1 MPSNASNILVLNSL
15 LKRSPGPDKI
25 SLSLPLQFVV
35 QSMCVRLPIPYGKKI
50 KDWDM
55 APFQVIM
62 KYISTFKGY
71 SEDDKNLIGIRKRA
85 PTSQSVPKL
94 KKQSILELNTNK
106 MILGSSSI
114 GDGGICN
121 MPKRLEYVYP
131 SDNCDPY
138 MIITSMTSNFLQFC
152 TLVSLM

>member
-1 MPSNASNILVLNSL
+1 
-15 LKRSPGPDKI
+15 
-25 SLSLPLQFVV
+25 
-35 QSMCVRLPIPYGKKI
+35 
-50 KDWDM
+50 M

-62 KYISTFKGY
+62 KYISSFKGY

-94 KKQSILELNTNK
+94 KKQSILGLGLGLLNTNK

-121 MPKRLEYVYP
+121 MPKRLEDVYP